1 MTRRKISKNKKRKL
15 IMFALFLVLV
25 CFMLFY
31 IWIFNH
37 TNVLFKDLE
46 RLKREEANLLT
57 QNRLVAIEIDRLA
70 RADRIKQIASSE
82 MNMWTPTPE
91 SLAVIIT
98 PSKD

>member
-15 IMFALFLVLV
+15 IMFSLFLVLV

-31 IWIFNH
+31 IWIFNY
-37 TNVLFKDLE
+37 TNLLFKDLE
-46 RLKREEANLLT
+46 KLKREEANLLT

-82 MNMWTPTPE
+82 MDMGTPAPE